1 MNTPKST
8 QELRA
13 VILAG
18 GDGLRLSSLTYRVTG
33 KQIPKQFC
41 PLLGSATLL
50 EDTIHR
56 VSLAFPS
63 RAIITVVTR
72 SQERFYKSAL
82 AGVSPETG
90 ARSALKPGGTA
101 TAILYAPLK
110 HAELNLAAAVA
121 VFPSDHYVSDDRA
134 FMRHVA
140 LAVHAVRSLPWTIV
154 RLGAE
159 PAGAGGRLRL
169 DPSGGASDACRAND
183 SHAACPAALG
193 AALTGVGAP
202 ASRCG
207 MSVEPS
213 CWWRRCQR
221 YSI

>member
-82 AGVSPETG
+82 AGVSPETVLVQPSN
-90 ARSALKPGGTA
+90 RGTA
-101 TAILYAPLK
+101 AAMVYALLE
-110 HAELNLAAAVA
+110 HAEINPAAIVA
-121 VFPSDHYVSDDRA
+121 V
-134 FMRHVA
+134 
-140 LAVHAVRSLPWTIV
+140 
-154 RLGAE
+154 
-159 PAGAGGRLRL
+159 
-169 DPSGGASDACRAND
+169 
-183 SHAACPAALG
+183 
-193 AALTGVGAP
+193 
-202 ASRCG
+202 
-207 MSVEPS
+207 
-213 CWWRRCQR
+213 
-221 YSI
+221 